1 MNKTSGFLLLF
12 FGALSWNAC
21 QQKAGPEEAPVVEIE
36 SFRKSKGTDCDQPD
50 TARVNCA
57 TIDFQYPVLTS
68 GADALKDSVGKW
80 TFDYLREMLS
90 TGEVGDNT
98 PSAKTLEESA
108 AVFFDNHESFKGSV
122 MYGAFVAEC
131 GSDVVLNDGK
141 HLTLAINGY
150 TFQGGAHGNPYAA
163 VATFDA
169 ATGKILTWDDVV
181 TDKAAMKQLLEA
193 KFREAR
199 AEAFQEGFEFDD
211 FFVFALPQNF
221 GLTPTGIYCYYN
233 AYEVGPYALGSTEI
247 DVTMEELGALLL
259 DVRR

>member
-1 MNKTSGFLLLF
+1 MNKTSGFLFLF

-21 QQKAGPEEAPVVEIE
+21 QQKAGPGEALVVEIE

-57 TIDFQYPVLTS
+57 TIDFQYPVLKS
-68 GADALKDSVGKW
+68 GSDALKDSVGKW
-80 TFDYLREMLS
+80 TFDYLHGMLS
-90 TGEVGDNT
+90 SGAIEDV
-98 PSAKTLEESA
+98 PSANTLEESA
-108 AVFFDNHESFKGSV
+108 AVFFDNHESYKGSV

-131 GSDVVLNDGK
+131 GSEVVLNDGK

-150 TFQGGAHGNPYAA
+150 TFQGGAHGNPYAV

-181 TDKAAMKQLLEA
+181 TDKEAMKQLLEA

-199 AEAFQEGFEFDD
+199 AEAFQEGFEFDET
-211 FFVFALPQNF
+211 FPFALPQQF

-233 AYEVGPYALGSTEI
+233 PYEVGPYVLGSTEI
-247 DVTMEELGALLL
+247 DVTKEELGALLL
-259 DVRR
+259 DLRR